1 MASNFSLRD
10 YIAAGSVPELG
21 TKQEQIEYIDIDLL
35 MSDERNFYEL
45 TGIEELAASIELI
58 GLQQPIRVRVKGD
71 AYVIVSGHRRK
82 AALRHLVLDG
92 REDLRLVP
100 CIVEHGQVSEAMQEL
115 RLIYANSDTR
125 KLTNADLAKQ
135 AERIKFL
142 LYQLKEE
149 GVEFP
154 GRMRDH
160 VAEACQ
166 ISKSKLARLEVIQKG
181 LHPLF
186 RKPWEAGELTE
197 AVAYALAQMPED
209 QQHKV
214 FCMQNDKSGKFVYF
228 YESDVKRAKEQLD
241 AISSLACSKQN
252 GGPCTNREGKWAFL
266 RAKDYYYGNC
276 HNQCCSTCSELAKCK
291 YACTLLHDKVQ
302 KLKADAKLQKQQELD
317 AQAERERP
325 DIDMIQRLWTRC
337 GEARAASRKSVE
349 AVYKAVKMMWAKS
362 DDAKHIAMERGT
374 ATVTVHSSLPYGYSL
389 QLYEI
394 KALIALADLFGCTL
408 DYLLCRTDEPER
420 PEAGEWATWSCG
432 EYELPAESGFYLCL
446 TGPMKGGGKLFWWNN
461 DMGRWEHPGASVA
474 LMPDVQAW
482 VKAPEIPES
491 LSWNREVYDD
501 RK

>member
-45 TGIEELAASIELI
+45 SGIPELSASIELI

-100 CIVEHGQVSEAMQEL
+100 CIVESGQVSEAMQEL

-125 KLTNADLAKQ
+125 KLTNAEIAKQ
-135 AERIKFL
+135 ADRIKSL

-166 ISKSKLARLEVIQKG
+166 ISKSKLARLEVIQKKLISNLRPG
-181 LHPLF
+181 
-186 RKPWEAGELTE
+186 WERGMLPEANAYRIAQEPDHIQAKLMARHGTDLYKWTE
-197 AVAYALAQMPED
+197 AQISRAVDRARLESLRNEPQMNAVSARIQAQ
-209 QQHKV
+209 
-214 FCMQNDKSGKFVYF
+214 NY
-228 YESDVKRAKEQLD
+228 L
-241 AISSLACSKQN
+241 
-252 GGPCTNREGKWAFL
+252 
-266 RAKDYYYGNC
+266 
-276 HNQCCSTCSELAKCK
+276 
-291 YACTLLHDKVQ
+291 
-302 KLKADAKLQKQQELD
+302 QELD
-317 AQAERERP
+317 AENARFLDAMREHGY
-325 DIDMIQRLWTRC
+325 DILSRYLQGKPSRREGI
-337 GEARAASRKSVE
+337 EALKKGPGFS
-349 AVYKAVKMMWAKS
+349 
-362 DDAKHIAMERGT
+362 HRGGG
-374 ATVTVHSSLPYGYSL
+374 HS
-389 QLYEI
+389 
-394 KALIALADLFGCTL
+394 TL
-408 DYLLCRTDEPER
+408 DYQCMPQYFAICVRPEPEIKR
-420 PEAGEWATWSCG
+420 SWTEVWDAMAVVALERAAVPDDEDEAEDEATPPSGDEWATWACG

>member
-1 MASNFSLRD
+1 MASKFSIRD
-10 YIAAGSVPELG
+10 AIAAGSVPELG

-45 TGIEELAASIELI
+45 SGIEELAASIELI
-58 GLQQPIRVRVKGD
+58 GLQQPIRVRMKGD

-92 REDLRLVP
+92 REDFRLVP
-100 CIVEHGQVSEAMQEL
+100 CIVETGQVSEAMQEL

-125 KLTNADLAKQ
+125 KLSNADLAKQ

-186 RKPWEAGELTE
+186 RKPWEAGELKE
-197 AVAYALAQMPED
+197 VVAYALAQMPED

-241 AISSLACSKQN
+241 SIAALTCSKQG
-252 GGPCTNREGKWAFL
+252 GGPCTNKEGKWAFL
-266 RAKDYYYGNC
+266 RTKDYYYGGC
-276 HNQCCSTCSELAKCK
+276 HNKCCSKCPDLAKCK
-291 YACTLLHDKVQ
+291 YACPLLHDKVQ

-317 AQAERERP
+317 AKAEKERP
-325 DIDMIQRLWTRC
+325 DIELITRLWCRA
-337 GEARAASRKSVE
+337 GEARVSAHKSVE
-349 AVYKAVKMMWAKS
+349 AVYKAVKMMWSKS
-362 DDAKHIAMERGT
+362 DDAKHLAMELGT
-374 ATVTVHSSLPYGYSL
+374 AKISPESSLPYGYSIRL
-389 QLYEI
+389 HEVKSLV
-394 KALIALADLFGCTL
+394 ALADLFNCSL
-408 DYLLCRTDEPER
+408 DYLLCRTDDPKR
-420 PEAGEWATWSCG
+420 PEADEWSTWACG
-432 EYELPAESGFYLCL
+432 AHVLPAESGFYLCL

-461 DMGRWEHPGASVA
+461 DLSRWEHPGTCIEMTPS
-474 LMPDVQAW
+474 VQAW

-491 LSWNREVYDD
+491 LSWNR
-501 RK
+501 KNN

>member
-100 CIVEHGQVSEAMQEL
+100 CIVESGQVSEAMQEL

-125 KLTNADLAKQ
+125 KLTNAEIAKQ
-135 AERIKFL
+135 ADRIKAL

-166 ISKSKLARLEVIQKG
+166 ISKSKLARLEVIQKKLTSNLRPIWESGALPEANAYRIAQEPDHIQVEVMCRVGKG
-181 LHPLF
+181 LLIC
-186 RKPWEAGELTE
+186 LTE
-197 AVAYALAQMPED
+197 QHLDGMIEKIKNPPPSQPATAKPAVLISRYDAESYLA
-209 QQHKV
+209 
-214 FCMQNDKSGKFVYF
+214 
-228 YESDVKRAKEQLD
+228 
-241 AISSLACSKQN
+241 
-252 GGPCTNREGKWAFL
+252 
-266 RAKDYYYGNC
+266 
-276 HNQCCSTCSELAKCK
+276 
-291 YACTLLHDKVQ
+291 
-302 KLKADAKLQKQQELD
+302 ELD
-317 AQAERERP
+317 AENARFLDAMREHGY
-325 DIDMIQRLWTRC
+325 DILSRC
-337 GEARAASRKSVE
+337 LQGKPSRREGIEALKKGPGFSHLGGSN
-349 AVYKAVKMMWAKS
+349 S
-362 DDAKHIAMERGT
+362 
-374 ATVTVHSSLPYGYSL
+374 
-389 QLYEI
+389 
-394 KALIALADLFGCTL
+394 TL
-408 DYLLCRTDEPER
+408 DYRCMPQYFTICVRPGPEIKRSWTEVWDAMAVVALERAAVPDDEV
-420 PEAGEWATWSCG
+420 EAEAEATPPSGDEWATWACG
-432 EYELPAESGFYLCL
+432 EHELPVESGFYLCL
-446 TGPMKGGGKLFWWNN
+446 TGPLMGGGKLLWWNN
-461 DMGRWEHPGASVA
+461 DMSRWEHSGVCFEITT
-474 LMPDVQAW
+474 DVQAW

-491 LSWNREVYDD
+491 LSWNREVYGD